1 MNRFIS
7 YVLVFVLG
15 FTVCALVLRNLY
27 GVKGSNISTTNYSYR
42 PSPEVA
48 NDNGNRVAMAAEK
61 IEKSVVNIDTI
72 GRPVVTGYPGFFGLS
87 QPQEV
92 VPKGQASGVI
102 ISSDGY
108 IITNNHVVADTS
120 KVLVTLYDKKQ
131 YTAQIVG
138 RDPKT
143 DLAVIKINKTGLPAA
158 TFAKSD
164 DLRVGDW
171 VIAVG
176 MALGLGTTVTVGVIS
191 STDRGSINI
200 SGTVLENAIQTDAA
214 INRGN
219 SGGALA
225 DINGNLIGIN
235 TAIASTNPG
244 GGSIGIGFAVPS
256 KTAQWV
262 ATEIMKHGKV
272 VRPWLGIR
280 YEYINDSDRAE
291 IKNKGYNP
299 PPVNGAY
306 IHEVTPNSPADQ
318 AGISPGDVITKFKG
332 KNVTSV
338 ETISTAM
345 KDTRVGE
352 NIELTVW
359 HSKSNQSGR
368 IIITTREMPVN
379 P

>member
-1 MNRFIS
+1 MNKFIS

-15 FTVCALVLRNLY
+15 FAVCALVLRSLY
-27 GVKGSNISTTNYSYR
+27 GQKDAQIATTNYSYR
-42 PSPEVA
+42 PSPAVV
-48 NDNGNRVAMAAEK
+48 NDNGNRVAGAAEK
-61 IEKSVVNIDTI
+61 IERSVVNIDTV
-72 GRPVVTGYPGFFGLS
+72 GRPVSTGAPDFFGFS
-87 QPQEV
+87 RPQEV

-108 IITNNHVVADTS
+108 ILTNNHVVADTS

-131 YTAQIVG
+131 YTAQIIG

-158 TFAKSD
+158 TFANSSN
-164 DLRVGDW
+164 LRVGDW

-176 MALGLGTTVTVGVIS
+176 NALGLGTTVTVGVVS
-191 STDRGSINI
+191 STDRGSLNI

-235 TAIASTNPG
+235 TAIASTSPG

-256 KTAQWV
+256 NTAKWV
-262 ATEIMKHGKV
+262 ATEIMNRGKV
-272 VRPWLGIR
+272 IRPWLGIR
-280 YEYINDSDRAE
+280 YGYLDDSVRAE
-291 IKNKGYNP
+291 LKAQGQNP
-299 PPVNGAY
+299 PPINGAY
-306 IHEVTPNSPADQ
+306 IQEVAPGSPADQ

-332 KNVTSV
+332 QDVKSVQSISNEMKN
-338 ETISTAM
+338 I
-345 KDTRVGE
+345 KVGQS
-352 NIELTVW
+352 IELTIW
-359 HSKSNQSGR
+359 HAKTGQSGR
-368 IIITTREMPVN
+368 IIVTTREMPLN